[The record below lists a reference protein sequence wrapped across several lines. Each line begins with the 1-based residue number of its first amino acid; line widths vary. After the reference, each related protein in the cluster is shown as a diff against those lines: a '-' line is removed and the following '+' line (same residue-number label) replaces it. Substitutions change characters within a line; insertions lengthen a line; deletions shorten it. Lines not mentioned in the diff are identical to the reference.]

1 MYNCPQ
7 SESGVERGEEGELE
21 GEDEI
26 LNELQRKQDEL
37 KAVVSC
43 DSTFSYVKTLVA
55 NITYLNLGC

>member
-37 KAVVSC
+37 KAVVSILAT
-43 DSTFSYVKTLVA
+43 SRL
-55 NITYLNLGC
+55 